1 MLNLEYIKLGKSIL
15 FTCLTGLVEFG
26 QKIKTEI
33 FPGVFV
39 SQEKE
44 NVLSRQKQFP
54 EYRSWLGY
62 DGWAD
67 TISNY
72 FEIPLEQA
80 KVALLNPRD
89 PMDWILTLSPEQT
102 SQILM
107 AATPFNSTAF
117 SEYMYQAWYNTFR
130 NRGFHLYT
138 YLKSPVDIIKWNPRS
153 WGHFQAQIKTKNHPL
168 LNSLKWWEMND
179 DELYSLGK
187 FGFVSKYMSQVS
199 DCTTTPRLLHQV
211 ATRSNKNANVLTL
224 KDFVSDGITHE
235 ELLPQYTRSE
245 RATIWRD
252 CPDEKMTTIQKVEF
266 FMKFLGL
273 DGPIF
278 NHCLESHNSHPN
290 ISWEDW
296 RIFIKWV
303 LRRKDKLN
311 KTRIV
316 YGPAGQT
323 ATIYYR
329 ELLRHVSP
337 KMLIRGEKTSWD
349 TVQDSLQEEIQRRI
363 AEQLGID
370 QPFPINPY
378 LEKIIKKFPNAKVI
392 KTTHALKYE
401 GEIMDHCVGGY
412 IQSVMNR
419 QTYILHLGLEAPDGA
434 TLEISPDNNGMW
446 RKHQCFAY
454 HDAIPMPSLVEMA
467 YKIIISLNQK
477 GGEKI

>member
-1 MLNLEYIKLGKSIL
+1 MKNLEYVKIGKSIL
-15 FTCLTGLVEFG
+15 FTCLTGLGGFG

-33 FPGVFV
+33 FPGIFI
-39 SQEKE
+39 SQEK
-44 NVLSRQKQFP
+44 NILKQQKQFP

-72 FEIPLEQA
+72 FEIPLDQA

-89 PMDWILTLSPEQT
+89 PMDWVLTLSPEQT
-102 SQILM
+102 SQILK
-107 AATPFNSTAF
+107 AATPFNSAMF
-117 SEYMYQAWYNTFR
+117 SENIYQSWYNIFR
-130 NRGFHLYT
+130 NRGFHLYV
-138 YLKSPVDIIKWNPRS
+138 YLKSPADIIKWNPKS
-153 WGHFQAQIKTKNHPL
+153 WSHFQAQMKTKNHPL
-168 LNSLKWWEMND
+168 LDHIKWWEMND
-179 DELYSLGK
+179 SELYSIK
-187 FGFVSKYMSQVS
+187 RFGFASKFLDGVPEE
-199 DCTTTPRLLHQV
+199 CPNPLLLHRI
-211 ATRSNKNANVLTL
+211 AIKKGKEAFELTL
-224 KDFVSDGITHE
+224 KDMVSFGVSHE

-252 CPDEKMTTIQKVEF
+252 CPDEKITILQKIEF

-273 DGPIF
+273 DGLMF
-278 NHCLESHNSHPN
+278 NHCLESHNAHPN
-290 ISWEDW
+290 IPWDEW

-349 TVQDSLQEEIQRRI
+349 TVQDSLQAEIQRRI
-363 AEQLGID
+363 AEQLGVD
-370 QPFPINPY
+370 QPFPINPH
-378 LEKIIKKFPNAKVI
+378 LEKVIKRFPNSKVI

-454 HDAIPMPSLVEMA
+454 HDKIPMLSLVEMA
-467 YKIIISLNQK
+467 EKIVISLNKK
-477 GGEKI
+477 GGERK